1 MRVIFIFCDI
11 SISNTLIDLRVIIR
25 TQTSFQAIFSIVQII
40 RIKHLK
46 TTILK
51 ILAIRTFIL

>member
-1 MRVIFIFCDI
+1 MRVIFIFRDI

-25 TQTSFQAIFSIVQII
+25 TQTSFQSIFSIVQII